1 MTGTDVSPPPSTHH
15 LQFATT
21 NIYRCL
27 APCRECPGNYVSEL
41 LQKRFLC
48 HCRCHNTTKSDFG
61 SATIRLREEAV
72 VS

>member
-1 MTGTDVSPPPSTHH
+1 MTAAADPSSPSPYH
-15 LQFATT
+15 LQFATAD
-21 NIYRCL
+21 IYRCL
-27 APCRECPGNYVSEL
+27 APCNECTGNYVSEL

-61 SATIRLREEAV
+61 AATIRLKEAV